1 MAGSGFAN
9 QFMASTPGPSLS
21 VPNQVTMPHSV
32 IPKIPC
38 FSGDEP
44 LPKGE
49 VPYVVWRYEVQC
61 LLTNPDLT
69 RSTVLQIIRGSLRG
83 TARIMT
89 VPLGQNATVKEILGK
104 LDVMFSEASTK
115 EDLLTQF
122 FNSRQNP
129 NESVTTY
136 ACRLETLLQSIIDK
150 GQLPGLARND
160 ILRHKFWTGLCSDM
174 LKFQTRHK
182 YDSLD
187 DYNLLVREIRKVEKE
202 TSINPTQMSSV
213 PSTKHTIKH
222 TPLSAES
229 SFEQQL
235 SALENKLD
243 SKITNM
249 ESKLSSFKDTIEANI
264 DSKFNLIL
272 QKLENRSSNF
282 RSSSHNNFGTNINN
296 KSRRTQHSSIVE
308 NLIGPANEQSV
319 IVNGNTFKCLLD
331 SGSMVSTIS
340 QSAFETLNPKA
351 TLKALDSLG
360 LTLSIADGS
369 SLKYSGYIEATICVP
384 FLSSFNLD
392 IPILVIPDN
401 DFNISCPIII
411 GTNVLRRCKMFV
423 KEVPEELSIPE
434 QWQMAMDSI
443 DSHTYPVKV
452 CGKKSVKIPPFESI
466 TLNDIES

>member
-1 MAGSGFAN
+1 M
-9 QFMASTPGPSLS
+9 
-21 VPNQVTMPHSV
+21 
-32 IPKIPC
+32 
-38 FSGDEP
+38 
-44 LPKGE
+44 
-49 VPYVVWRYEVQC
+49 
-61 LLTNPDLT
+61 
-69 RSTVLQIIRGSLRG
+69 QIIRGSLRG

-89 VPLGQNATVKEILGK
+89 VPLGQNATVKEILSK

-115 EDLLTQF
+115 EGLLTQF

-160 ILRHKFWTGLCSDM
+160 ILRHKFWTGLYSDM

-249 ESKLSSFKDTIEANI
+249 ESKLSSFKDTIEATI

-282 RSSSHNNFGTNINN
+282 RSSSHNNFGTNTNN
-296 KSRRTQHSSIVE
+296 KSRYNNNNNNSSS
-308 NLIGPANEQSV
+308 NNNNS
-319 IVNGNTFKCLLD
+319 NNNKN
-331 SGSMVSTIS
+331 S
-340 QSAFETLNPKA
+340 N
-351 TLKALDSLG
+351 
-360 LTLSIADGS
+360 
-369 SLKYSGYIEATICVP
+369 
-384 FLSSFNLD
+384 
-392 IPILVIPDN
+392 
-401 DFNISCPIII
+401 
-411 GTNVLRRCKMFV
+411 
-423 KEVPEELSIPE
+423 
-434 QWQMAMDSI
+434 
-443 DSHTYPVKV
+443 SHTNTSNTNNNNTTFSSRSYSRGRGRGHGRYNPRD
-452 CGKKSVKIPPFESI
+452 SNQS
-466 TLNDIES
+466 N